1 MQTDWISFLLASF
14 LTYYLSTRRPP
25 IHVYC
30 FRGNQWQLHL
40 SDQLMPGDI
49 ISITS
54 NSVSVATTSPNEGA
68 TSEEAPVPCDLLLV
82 RGSCVANEAMLTG
95 ESVPQVKESLRS
107 LFEDADGGDAEVKD
121 AHHSLLQRV
130 VDLGDGAHS
139 NPAWSR
145 HVLFSGTTISQHTE
159 TLVEEEQMASKGG
172 KGSPLSFNV
181 PRAPDKGC
189 QAIVL
194 RTSFG
199 TCQGGLMRTI
209 LYSSERVTTSSSSF
223 ETFLFIGMLLIFALV
238 ASGVVLHG
246 GLYDENRNKFK
257 LVLHCIMIITSV
269 VPPELPMELSL
280 AVTTSLAALVKN
292 HIYCTEAYRINF
304 AGKVNILCFDKTG
317 TLTQDKMVLR
327 GMVDPQDLKFDG
339 SLNSTFTSDKKL
351 TSENSDSSK
360 TIELEL
366 DEVSSPVK
374 LLLEPDEC
382 ADLVLTAMAA
392 CQALITS
399 KTGSILG
406 DPLEVETFQQSEF
419 NLVSGA
425 VPGLVTSARHTE
437 RGLQLNIMK
446 RYPFSSVLKRMSVI
460 ASVTSTKSPQTKF
473 NIVCCKG
480 APEVVMKF
488 LSHVPANYVA
498 TYQLHMA
505 LGRRVIALA
514 YKPLDVSQEGVAGN
528 SKSRGAVESE
538 LTFLSFIVFD
548 SSLKSD
554 TKSVMKDLRNTSI
567 PMMMITGDSPFTAA
581 DIGQKLYITKKD
593 KPSMILDVVSEGD
606 GIDSE
611 VVWRRALSASEQLEG
626 KTLSESDITDDV
638 IPLDVAALSKMK
650 KKYNL
655 IVTGAALNL
664 LQKNDRKADTNS
676 SSSQALTQESVS
688 QTLQALS
695 ANVQIF
701 ARTSPQQKEQ
711 VLWALNKSG
720 FTTLMC
726 GDGTNDVGALKA
738 AHVGISVINN
748 AELEGKL
755 DKIHARMK
763 KEEKKRSAAAA
774 SGSKSKDRMMRAM
787 LEQQT
792 MDPTVVKFG
801 DASIASPFTA
811 RRTSVDS
818 VLTVLRQGRCTL
830 VTTIQ
835 VYKILALNCLV
846 SAYLMSSLYLM
857 GLKQGDTQMTA
868 LGLVTACMFF
878 CISQVL
884 ICVGQYNFVVVQLSV
899 KYIIRAK
906 VNFIHTLC

>member
-1 MQTDWISFLLASF
+1 
-14 LTYYLSTRRPP
+14 
-25 IHVYC
+25 
-30 FRGNQWQLHL
+30 
-40 SDQLMPGDI
+40 
-49 ISITS
+49 
-54 NSVSVATTSPNEGA
+54 
-68 TSEEAPVPCDLLLV
+68 
-82 RGSCVANEAMLTG
+82 
-95 ESVPQVKESLRS
+95 
-107 LFEDADGGDAEVKD
+107 
-121 AHHSLLQRV
+121 
-130 VDLGDGAHS
+130 
-139 NPAWSR
+139 
-145 HVLFSGTTISQHTE
+145 
-159 TLVEEEQMASKGG
+159 
-172 KGSPLSFNV
+172 
-181 PRAPDKGC
+181 
-189 QAIVL
+189 
-194 RTSFG
+194 
-199 TCQGGLMRTI
+199 
-209 LYSSERVTTSSSSF
+209 
-223 ETFLFIGMLLIFALV
+223 
-238 ASGVVLHG
+238 
-246 GLYDENRNKFK
+246 
-257 LVLHCIMIITSV
+257 
-269 VPPELPMELSL
+269 
-280 AVTTSLAALVKN
+280 
-292 HIYCTEAYRINF
+292 
-304 AGKVNILCFDKTG
+304 
-317 TLTQDKMVLR
+317 
-327 GMVDPQDLKFDG
+327 
-339 SLNSTFTSDKKL
+339 
-351 TSENSDSSK
+351 
-360 TIELEL
+360 
-366 DEVSSPVK
+366 
-374 LLLEPDEC
+374 
-382 ADLVLTAMAA
+382 
-392 CQALITS
+392 
-399 KTGSILG
+399 
-406 DPLEVETFQQSEF
+406 
-419 NLVSGA
+419 
-425 VPGLVTSARHTE
+425 
-437 RGLQLNIMK
+437 
-446 RYPFSSVLKRMSVI
+446 
-460 ASVTSTKSPQTKF
+460 
-473 NIVCCKG
+473 
-480 APEVVMKF
+480 
-488 LSHVPANYVA
+488 
-498 TYQLHMA
+498 
-505 LGRRVIALA
+505 
-514 YKPLDVSQEGVAGN
+514 
-528 SKSRGAVESE
+528 
-538 LTFLSFIVFD
+538 
-548 SSLKSD
+548 
-554 TKSVMKDLRNTSI
+554 
-567 PMMMITGDSPFTAA
+567 
-581 DIGQKLYITKKD
+581 
-593 KPSMILDVVSEGD
+593 
-606 GIDSE
+606 
-611 VVWRRALSASEQLEG
+611 LEG
-626 KTLSESDITDDV
+626 KTLSENDGTDDV

-884 ICVGQYNFVVVQLSV
+884 ICGGQYNFVVVQLSV
-899 KYIIRAK
+899 KYIIRAE